1 MPCFEGFEEVEFE
14 SIGKLEAAVTSGGLS
29 TMPWTYENRLI
40 TLENKTL
47 RYPGHWDKMVAYRQ
61 LGLFDEKEI
70 EFKDQSFSPRSFYHH
85 LLEPQL
91 AENNSEDIC
100 IMRTEAKGIK
110 DGIEKTAVVESIEK
124 YDIKTK
130 FKAMEKWTGWHASI
144 LAIEAAKA
152 SLPKGTVSIERAI
165 SGKDFLTEAERRGF
179 KINITIN

>member
-1 MPCFEGFEEVEFE
+1 
-14 SIGKLEAAVTSGGLS
+14 
-29 TMPWTYENRLI
+29 MPWTYEGELV

-70 EFKDQSFSPRSFYHH
+70 EFKDQIFSPRSFYHH

-91 AENNSEDIC
+91 ADNDSEDIC
-100 IMRTEAKGIK
+100 IMRTEAKGLK
-110 DGIEKTAVVESIEK
+110 DGIEKTAVVESVEK
-124 YDIKTK
+124 YDIETK

-144 LAIEAAKA
+144 LAIEAAKG
-152 SLPKGTVSIERAI
+152 SLPKGTVSIEKAI